1 MLEYILI
8 AYFVAVVLFF
18 VSVIKDI
25 KSGIN
30 VRTVIFLLLLSLI
43 WPVVLLMYYLLD
55 GINS

>member
-8 AYFVAVVLFF
+8 AYFVAAVLFF
-18 VSVIKDI
+18 VSVIKDT